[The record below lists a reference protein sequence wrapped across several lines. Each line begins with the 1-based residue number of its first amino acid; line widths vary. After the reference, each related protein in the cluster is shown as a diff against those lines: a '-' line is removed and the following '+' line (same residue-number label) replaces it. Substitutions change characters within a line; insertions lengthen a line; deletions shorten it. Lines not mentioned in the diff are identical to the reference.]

1 MLWYAVKL
9 LYRMNVSGKPKA
21 SLPDDHYSDRD
32 QFFEESVLLITAG
45 SFEEAYEKAE
55 TEARKKAR
63 AYENKYGQTVTIEFY
78 KAVDCFALFESPQ
91 AFTEAYSA
99 IFCGTPADVARR
111 YKRCMAEEMHV
122 LRQK

>member
-78 KAVDCFALFESPQ
+78 EAVDCFALFESPQ
-91 AFTEAYSA
+91 VFTEAYSS
-99 IFCGTPADVARR
+99 IFCEEPENVARR
-111 YKRCMAEEMHV
+111 YKRCTAEEMHV